1 MKLFE
6 TYNIK
11 VTKIRKKDG
20 TLTNYAYIDPKTS
33 TDNTMAI
40 KDDLKKYG
48 AVWNGYDKVWGWYL
62 SPDQDKL
69 QAQLEKLVYPA
80 IEFLN
85 SKETPPEEG
94 PRTAESMKT
103 EFQQLLSEIDNALS
117 SPMGVPEGVTPV
129 MDEATLKQ
137 KLKEFKEELVQ
148 SMTNEE
154 FLAKLEPIIKFRK
167 AQGHRLSFMNA
178 LIIWCQDRNAK
189 LVKARGT
196 WEKYYHRTVKPGAP
210 ALVVSVPVTTKQT
223 HYASKQE
230 KEEYRQKFLA
240 KLGKSSEEELTGGEK
255 DQLRVGLLQLNYT
268 PFQSFEYK
276 ACYYD
281 IRYTEQMEG
290 YPDEVGGWDKD
301 TEDIPW
307 SDTTSE
313 PTELSIKIYDAMLEI
328 IQETGI
334 KLGFVKDLGGAMG
347 VSKSGSIDVLQDSN
361 KNAGAASTLI
371 HEYAHELLHQQW
383 VKTSK
388 AGSDWAKFFI
398 GKEQG
403 RAVVEQQAEMTAYLV
418 LRFFGVKLQENIN
431 YISLWGADANQACR
445 VFDTIAN
452 VANRIADELAKKLGV
467 KTLNEDEGRG
477 KMITGM
483 DVAKL
488 LGQDAVNLYNQ
499 SKQRQIQMV
508 QENFKS
514 FFERINKQ
522 WF

>member
-103 EFQQLLSEIDNALS
+103 EFQQLLAEIDDALS

-129 MDEATLKQ
+129 MDEMTLKS

-148 SMTNEE
+148 SMTKEE
-154 FLAKLEPIIKFRK
+154 FLNKLEPIIKFRK
-167 AQGHRLSFMNA
+167 AQGHRVTLMNSL
-178 LIIWCQDRNAK
+178 LIWVQDKNAK
-189 LVKARGT
+189 LTKSREV
-196 WEKYYHRTVKPGAP
+196 WEKYYHRRVKENAP
-210 ALVVSVPVTTKQT
+210 ALTISVPKTTKQT
-223 HYASKQE
+223 RYATKQE
-230 KEEYRQKFLA
+230 KDQYRQEFLR
-240 KLGKSSEEELTGGEK
+240 KIGKTNENELTAGEK

-268 PFQSFEYK
+268 PFQPFRYE

-281 IRYTEQMEG
+281 IRYTEQIEG
-290 YPDEVGGWDKD
+290 YPDEVGGWDKSVD
-301 TEDIPW
+301 DIPW

-313 PTELSIKIYDAMLEI
+313 PTELSVKIYDAMLEI

-371 HEYAHELLHQQW
+371 HEYAHELLHQRW
-383 VKTSK
+383 VKDSKTS
-388 AGSDWAKFFI
+388 GDWAKYFI
-398 GKEQG
+398 GVSQG
-403 RAVVEQQAEMTAYLV
+403 RAVVEQQAELTAYLV

-431 YISLWGADANQACR
+431 YVGLWGADANQACR

-452 VANRIADELAKKLGV
+452 VANRITDEIAKKLGL

-483 DVAKL
+483 DVANL